1 MRVWYLLQ
9 GFEQVYKAYQ
19 ESIENNNNTHIIFS
33 IYESEYKEDKLC
45 YM

>member
-19 ESIENNNNTHIIFS
+19 ESIENNNTHIIFS
-33 IYESEYKEDKLC
+33 IYESGYKEEKLC